1 VVISLH
7 RTLGTRAF
15 VRTPVTCPNS
25 ISDLA
30 FLLPGLRVGKNL
42 FSGADAAIK
51 QYQDTFNQLKADFQV
66 QAAVKTEITVLRIQE
81 DVENLGESSYE

>member
-1 VVISLH
+1 M
-7 RTLGTRAF
+7 
-15 VRTPVTCPNS
+15 PVTFPNL
-25 ISDLA
+25 ISDLP

-51 QYQDTFNQLKADFQV
+51 QYQDTFDQLKADFQF
-66 QAAVKTEITVLRIQE
+66 QAAVKTEITVLCIQE